1 MDKFLFE
8 IALQI
13 QEPLYLVSYTF
24 DEKHGLH
31 VYIDF
36 REGAHFDC
44 QKCGSMQTEVHD
56 TKPKT
61 WRHLDFFQYKCY
73 IHFRTPRVDC
83 YACGI
88 YTWTPPWAQPGS
100 KFTEMFERFVMM
112 LANSMPVTKIAIQV
126 REHDTRLWR
135 IIKRYVNIAYKVMD
149 FSNLVKVGIDETSS
163 QKGHKYISVFSDMET
178 GNVVFATPGKHAETV
193 KEFADELILHNAQA
207 SQIKHAAMDMS
218 GAYISGL
225 PKYLPNAEITFDK
238 FHVIQLLNRAVDE
251 VRREECRGN
260 VILKG
265 SRQVWLKNPGSLTVE
280 QAQQLETLSKENLKT
295 SKAYQMKLT
304 LQDIYQHVYYHP
316 AAAVI
321 AIKKWLRWAD
331 RSRLEPIKVFAKTI
345 KTNFDGVINY
355 FYTRL
360 TSGLVEGINSRIQE
374 IKRRARGFRNTDNYI
389 AMVYL
394 VAGGL
399 DIPAL
404 Y

>member
-1 MDKFLFE
+1 
-8 IALQI
+8 
-13 QEPLYLVSYTF
+13 
-24 DEKHGLH
+24 
-31 VYIDF
+31 
-36 REGAHFDC
+36 
-44 QKCGSMQTEVHD
+44 
-56 TKPKT
+56 
-61 WRHLDFFQYKCY
+61 
-73 IHFRTPRVDC
+73 
-83 YACGI
+83 
-88 YTWTPPWAQPGS
+88 
-100 KFTEMFERFVMM
+100 
-112 LANSMPVTKIAIQV
+112 
-126 REHDTRLWR
+126 
-135 IIKRYVNIAYKVMD
+135 
-149 FSNLVKVGIDETSS
+149 
-163 QKGHKYISVFSDMET
+163 MET